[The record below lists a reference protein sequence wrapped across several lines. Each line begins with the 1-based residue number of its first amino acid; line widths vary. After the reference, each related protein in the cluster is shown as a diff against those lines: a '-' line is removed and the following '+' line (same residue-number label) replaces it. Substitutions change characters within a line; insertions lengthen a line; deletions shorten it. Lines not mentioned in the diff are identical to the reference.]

1 MYRYGC
7 LLWICLDE
15 VEAVQIITLHSEG
28 YTQKDIARRLRRSQ
42 STVSNILRRYQET
55 GNFAQEKLMTVF

>member
-28 YTQKDIARRLRRSQ
+28 YTQKDIARRLRSQ